1 MKLKMRTIKK
11 ASLPSWPLFMLV
23 LLLPTSGHGQAVIA
37 TVAAGPAPEAVAIN
51 TVTNKIYVAN
61 YLGGT
66 VTIIDGATNS
76 TSTIQVGA
84 HPLAIAVNEV
94 TNKIYVAERGSF
106 PASGGDR
113 GGITVID
120 GTSGATTKV
129 VDPNAFLP
137 RAVAVNSVT
146 NKIYVANFRNITVL
160 DGDTTST
167 TTVTDPNTAG
177 LSPYS
182 LAVNQASNK
191 IYVAN
196 NSLYR
201 TSFEPGNVT
210 VIDGATDSTTTVTD
224 PNAFTPI
231 AVAVNSASNKIYV
244 ANVGNFPGANH
255 GNVTVIDGATN
266 STTTLVDPNIL
277 APHAVAINEI
287 TNKAYVVNINDS
299 AQDMKG
305 SVTVIDGATNAIAN
319 ISDPAAI
326 SPYAVAVNDKANK
339 IYVANYGVD
348 PFASPGTNLPG
359 NVTIIDGA
367 TNAFTNL
374 RDPAATNPNA
384 IAVDSITNQ
393 IYVANV
399 ISDNLSVIDGGGT
412 STNFAL
418 TVAESGSGTGTVTT
432 SPSGIDCPSVCSTVF
447 ESGATVT
454 LTASPA
460 SGSTFAGW
468 SGPCSGTG
476 ACTVTMSG
484 TVSVTA
490 TFNTITPSDFSLSL
504 ASAQLMVQRGG
515 QSSDAVTIA
524 PINGSF
530 ESPVQLSCSVSGP
543 PPTPMCAFSAA
554 SLTPGANSVTSTLT
568 VTVPA
573 ATAVLPSLS
582 PQSDKLLFGA
592 WLSLLLVITAI
603 RKFKKQQ
610 LHRWAVYGCLICLV
624 FSLMGCGCGNN
635 KNISPVTSQPANYM
649 VTVIGTSGPIQHT
662 VQVRVTAE

>member
-137 RAVAVNSVT
+137 RAVAVN
-146 NKIYVANFRNITVL
+146 
-160 DGDTTST
+160 
-167 TTVTDPNTAG
+167 
-177 LSPYS
+177 
-182 LAVNQASNK
+182 QARNK

-476 ACTVTMSG
+476 ACTVTMS
-484 TVSVTA
+484 
-490 TFNTITPSDFSLSL
+490 
-504 ASAQLMVQRGG
+504 
-515 QSSDAVTIA
+515 
-524 PINGSF
+524 
-530 ESPVQLSCSVSGP
+530 
-543 PPTPMCAFSAA
+543 
-554 SLTPGANSVTSTLT
+554 
-568 VTVPA
+568 
-573 ATAVLPSLS
+573 
-582 PQSDKLLFGA
+582 
-592 WLSLLLVITAI
+592 
-603 RKFKKQQ
+603 
-610 LHRWAVYGCLICLV
+610 
-624 FSLMGCGCGNN
+624 
-635 KNISPVTSQPANYM
+635 
-649 VTVIGTSGPIQHT
+649 
-662 VQVRVTAE
+662 

>member
-1 MKLKMRTIKK
+1 MKLKIRTIKK

-23 LLLPTSGHGQAVIA
+23 LLVPTSGHGQAIVA
-37 TVAAGPAPEAVAIN
+37 TVAAGHAPEAVAIN

-76 TSTIQVGA
+76 TSTVQVGA

-94 TNKIYVAERGSF
+94 TNKIYVAQRGSF
-106 PASGGDR
+106 PASGGDP

-120 GTSGATTKV
+120 GASGASTKV

-167 TTVTDPNTAG
+167 TTVADPNTAG

-182 LAVNQASNK
+182 LAVNHASNK

-196 NSLYR
+196 NGIDR
-201 TSFEPGNVT
+201 VNGKPGNVT
-210 VIDGATDSTTTVTD
+210 VIDGATESTTTVTD
-224 PNAFTPI
+224 PNAFSPI
-231 AVAVNSASNKIYV
+231 AVAVNSATNKIYV

-255 GNVTVIDGATN
+255 GSVTVIDGATN

-277 APHAVAINEI
+277 SPHAVTINEI
-287 TNKAYVVNINDS
+287 TNRTYVININDS

-305 SVTVIDGATNAIAN
+305 SVTVIDGATNAITT

-339 IYVANYGVD
+339 IYVVNYGVD
-348 PFASPGTNLPG
+348 PFGSPGTNLPG

-367 TNAFTNL
+367 TNAVTNL
-374 RDPAATNPNA
+374 RNPAAINPNA

-393 IYVANV
+393 IYAANV
-399 ISDNLSVIDGGGT
+399 GSDNLSVIDGGT

-447 ESGATVT
+447 EPGATVT

-468 SGPCSGTG
+468 SGACSGTG
-476 ACTVTMSG
+476 PCNVTMSA

-490 TFNTITPSDFSLSL
+490 TFDTITTSDFSLSL

-515 QSSDAVTIA
+515 QSSDAIIIA
-524 PINGSF
+524 PLNGSF
-530 ESPVQLSCSVSGP
+530 GRPVQLSCSVSGP
-543 PPTPMCAFSAA
+543 PPTPTCAFSAA
-554 SLTPGANSVTSTLT
+554 SVTPGANSATSTLT

-573 ATAVLPSLS
+573 ATAMWPSPS
-582 PQSDKLLFGA
+582 PQSDKLLYGA
-592 WLSLLLVITAI
+592 WLSLFLVITAI
-603 RKFKKQQ
+603 REFKKQQ
-610 LHRWAVYGCLICLV
+610 LRHRWAVYGCLTWLL
-624 FSLMGCGCGNN
+624 FSLVACGDGNN
-635 KNISPVTSQPANYM
+635 NNSPVTSQPENYM
-649 VTVIGTSGPIQHT
+649 VTVIGTSGPIQHAA
-662 VQVRVTAE
+662 QVRVTAE